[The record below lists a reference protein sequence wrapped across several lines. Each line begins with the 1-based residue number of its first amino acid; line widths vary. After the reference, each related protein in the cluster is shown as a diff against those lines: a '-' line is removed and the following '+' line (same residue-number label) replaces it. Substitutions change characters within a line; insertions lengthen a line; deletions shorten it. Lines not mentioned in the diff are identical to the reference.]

1 MTPLE
6 RVRPQRVQVVSW
18 DVDGTLY
25 SLGRMILWL
34 AWGLVASVAVL
45 RFWRGV
51 AELRALARV
60 RRAVDRARAAGG
72 VVPAAL
78 LAERLA
84 LREVEA
90 RWYGRAIARAGLRPG
105 VRLVIERLDAKG
117 IRQVVLSDYEAG
129 YKLAALGV
137 EGRFSTCYAG
147 EARGLVKPAPAL
159 FRAVIEAEGVP
170 AEALLHIG
178 DRAERDGAAAEV
190 VGYRFVLVSAGWVKR
205 VLEAAGIS

>member
-1 MTPLE
+1 MTPPD
-6 RVRPQRVQVVSW
+6 RVRVVSW

-25 SLGRMILWL
+25 SLWRMSLWL
-34 AWGLVASVAVL
+34 SLLLAGSALSL

-60 RRAVDRARAAGG
+60 RRAIDRVRAKGG

-78 LAERLA
+78 LLERRA
-84 LREVEA
+84 LDAVEA

-105 VRLVIERLDAKG
+105 VRALLGRLEGAG

-137 EGRFSTCYAG
+137 ERAFAARYAG

-159 FRAVIEAEGVP
+159 FRGVIDAEGIAP
-170 AEALLHIG
+170 AALLHIG
-178 DRAERDGAAAEV
+178 DRAERDGGAAAEV
-190 VGYRFVLVSAGWVKR
+190 GYRFERVSRGWVAR
-205 VLEAAGIS
+205 VLAATGVARG